1 MEFDELKGFLG
12 DRFTTS
18 KAIRIEHSHDESWH
32 VPENIPDAITYPNN
46 TNEVSKIISF
56 DISNFFFS
64 RFTDFNF
71 IIFFSTFAT
80 KAE

>member
-32 VPENIPDAITYPNN
+32 VPQNIPDAITYPLVHTFYNY
-46 TNEVSKIISF
+46 
-56 DISNFFFS
+56 NFL
-64 RFTDFNF
+64 
-71 IIFFSTFAT
+71 FAY
-80 KAE
+80 

>member
-32 VPENIPDAITYPNN
+32 VPENIPDAIT
-46 TNEVSKIISF
+46 T
-56 DISNFFFS
+56 
-64 RFTDFNF
+64 
-71 IIFFSTFAT
+71 
-80 KAE
+80 